1 MTKSTILAKKE
12 RKAEYERE
20 RYKKNKKKI
29 LAQQKEYYEDNHDE
43 IRSRREPYVEEY
55 NKAHSVKHGDQRYK
69 KMIERKTDR
78 RYKKVTKKGLGL
90 YSKISGRKHTKKK

>member
-20 RYKKNKKKI
+20 RYKRNKKKI

-43 IRSRREPYVEEY
+43 IRASRQEYVDEY
-55 NKAHSVKHGDQRYK
+55 NKAHSVKHGDGRYK
-69 KMIERKTDR
+69 KDIDRHNDR